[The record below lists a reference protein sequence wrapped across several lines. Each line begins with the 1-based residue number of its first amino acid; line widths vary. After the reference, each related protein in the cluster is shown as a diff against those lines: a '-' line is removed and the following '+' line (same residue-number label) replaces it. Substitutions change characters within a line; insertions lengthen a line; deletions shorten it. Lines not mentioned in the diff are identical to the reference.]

1 LKIAIRIATVFM
13 WLFSSIV
20 CKAQVDKHAVPII
33 VADSTARDTALKVCI
48 APDNCNDQLDVID
61 IIRNIAH
68 KGAGKRADTETVK
81 SSKFRIAGPVP
92 AAGYSL
98 NTGLAGVV
106 TANASFY
113 TRPSATAS
121 TMLTAFTYTAN
132 NQIILPFQA
141 NFWTNKDKYNIV
153 VDWRYVY
160 FPSLTYGLGGF
171 TSTSDGYLIDY
182 SAIRIHQAVLRE
194 LAEDMYAGIG
204 YNLDYYWNI
213 KEVNPPPNT
222 VTDFENYG
230 FQKTEFASG
239 FTFNFLYDT
248 RKNSINP
255 DKGYFVNVIYRP
267 NLTLFGNTANWRS
280 LIVDLRK
287 YIKFPADSRNV
298 LAFWSYEWLTVDGK
312 APYLMLPNTG
322 GDPYTN
328 TGRGYIPGRFRGAN
342 MAYLE
347 GEYRFAIT
355 NNGLLGGVV
364 FANAESFTEQSTNTF
379 QTVAPGWGAGIRL
392 KLNKFSKTNV
402 ALDYGFGLNGSG
414 GLFVNLGEIF

>member
-1 LKIAIRIATVFM
+1 M

-20 CKAQVDKHAVPII
+20 CEAQVDKHLVPIV
-33 VADSTARDTALKVCI
+33 VADTSARDSAVKVCI
-48 APDNCNDQLDVID
+48 APDNCNDQLDVVD
-61 IIRNIAH
+61 IVRNIIH
-68 KGAGKRADTETVK
+68 KGVGKRADTETVK

-182 SAIRIHQAVLRE
+182 SAIRMHQAVLRE

-230 FQKTEFASG
+230 YQKTEFASG

-248 RKNSINP
+248 
-255 DKGYFVNVIYRP
+255 
-267 NLTLFGNTANWRS
+267 
-280 LIVDLRK
+280 
-287 YIKFPADSRNV
+287 
-298 LAFWSYEWLTVDGK
+298 
-312 APYLMLPNTG
+312 
-322 GDPYTN
+322 
-328 TGRGYIPGRFRGAN
+328 
-342 MAYLE
+342 
-347 GEYRFAIT
+347 
-355 NNGLLGGVV
+355 
-364 FANAESFTEQSTNTF
+364 
-379 QTVAPGWGAGIRL
+379 
-392 KLNKFSKTNV
+392 NKH
-402 ALDYGFGLNGSG
+402 
-414 GLFVNLGEIF
+414 IF